1 MVTKIVVRL
10 PQYEKK
16 VAVIHKLADK
26 NHLVKNFVSE
36 LYTLSNSFKELKKS
50 GVINH
55 LKKCFT
61 YAIAQQKGRTADLAS
76 AIRNIPDHVYN
87 SHENCGEWCK
97 RCDDNTQQTIVLKD
111 ESLYLSLREL
121 FEKYANNAA
130 KFSVVASSQANESL
144 NNMIACKAPKMRCYS
159 KSQSADVRVAS
170 AVLSKNEGD
179 QGIIRVTQLLGL
191 QAGTY
196 TSAYCLRSDKLRIIK
211 SSRKVTRE
219 SKLRRIQLVANRQNL
234 RKKKERREGITYK
247 TNCGIEMMSEKISIE
262 EKIDDRSTNNTTKI
276 IYFDLETA
284 GFEIE
289 SDILQIA
296 AISEA
301 FEFNVYILPSQAIP
315 IHVTKINSLHN
326 ENGDLYFKNKK
337 VDAVTLENAL
347 LAFSEF
353 INIVSPSCLLVAHNA
368 RFDVPRLLN
377 AITNCKIQDR
387 FQIVTG
393 FSDTLKLFKT
403 VYPFRKGPG
412 AFKLINLAQ
421 DLLETQSPGFF
432 HEALFDV
439 RVLQQLVK
447 VTSKETD
454 LFIFEKKFE
463 KAIEENKINKII
475 NHNVLELAPFKTIVS
490 RDIIKKIAVAGIT
503 FQNLKSKCSNE
514 GEDEVIKFLS
524 KCDSSRKPL
533 VTKNK
538 KVLTKIIGCLKI
550 F

>member
-1 MVTKIVVRL
+1 M
-10 PQYEKK
+10 
-16 VAVIHKLADK
+16 
-26 NHLVKNFVSE
+26 
-36 LYTLSNSFKELKKS
+36 
-50 GVINH
+50 
-55 LKKCFT
+55 
-61 YAIAQQKGRTADLAS
+61 
-76 AIRNIPDHVYN
+76 
-87 SHENCGEWCK
+87 
-97 RCDDNTQQTIVLKD
+97 
-111 ESLYLSLREL
+111 
-121 FEKYANNAA
+121 
-130 KFSVVASSQANESL
+130 
-144 NNMIACKAPKMRCYS
+144 
-159 KSQSADVRVAS
+159 
-170 AVLSKNEGD
+170 
-179 QGIIRVTQLLGL
+179 
-191 QAGTY
+191 
-196 TSAYCLRSDKLRIIK
+196 
-211 SSRKVTRE
+211 
-219 SKLRRIQLVANRQNL
+219 
-234 RKKKERREGITYK
+234 
-247 TNCGIEMMSEKISIE
+247 
-262 EKIDDRSTNNTTKI
+262 
-276 IYFDLETA
+276 
-284 GFEIE
+284 
-289 SDILQIA
+289 
-296 AISEA
+296 
-301 FEFNVYILPSQAIP
+301 
-315 IHVTKINSLHN
+315 
-326 ENGDLYFKNKK
+326 
-337 VDAVTLENAL
+337 
-347 LAFSEF
+347 
-353 INIVSPSCLLVAHNA
+353 LVAHNA

-393 FSDTLKLFKT
+393 FSDTLKLFKA

-475 NHNVLELAPFKTIVS
+475 NHKVLELAPFKNIVS

-503 FQNLKSKCSNE
+503 FQNLKSKFSNE